1 MYSFGVVIEFFM
13 DNDLLGMEEF
23 EMKNTAIIAMLFL
36 LIISTPTLAFQEN
49 KSVNHQSQV
58 ANNGSKQP
66 VDQKDTKK
74 SFIQKMISSEVKRGQ
89 DITLDIGAGLVF
101 CLVASHD
108 PAIEG
113 WDIRIFP
120 KGGSKHN
127 YAWQLNPP
135 YRGYNAADL
144 SVSYNFTAK
153 DVIQQNPRK
162 LRFPL
167 SELDAKK
174 AEELV
179 ETLLSAEGPQF
190 DEAERVMENMPS
202 GNAVFNA
209 IDSKLGK
216 SGPENGER
224 GRIEWLK
231 FELTVSLPCSVA
243 DKK

>member
-1 MYSFGVVIEFFM
+1 VNWLGIEV
-13 DNDLLGMEEF
+13 F
-23 EMKNTAIIAMLFL
+23 EMKSTAVIAILFI
-36 LIISTPTLAFQEN
+36 LIICSPTLAFQEG
-49 KSVNHQSQV
+49 KSVNPQLQ
-58 ANNGSKQP
+58 AINIGSKQP
-66 VDQKDTKK
+66 PDQKDTKK
-74 SFIQKMISSEVKRGQ
+74 CFVQKMIPSEVKRGQ
-89 DITLDIGAGLVF
+89 DITFDIGGGLVF

-135 YRGYNAADL
+135 YRGYNATDL

-153 DVIQQNPRK
+153 DVIQHNPRK

-167 SELDAKK
+167 NEPDAKK

-179 ETLLSAEGPQF
+179 ETLLSTIGPQF

-202 GNAVFNA
+202 GNAVLNI
-209 IDSKLGK
+209 IDAKLGK

-231 FELTVSLPCSVA
+231 FELAITLPCSVA
-243 DKK
+243 DRNTED

>member
-1 MYSFGVVIEFFM
+1 
-13 DNDLLGMEEF
+13 MEEF
-23 EMKNTAIIAMLFL
+23 EMKSTAIVAILFL
-36 LIISTPTLAFQEN
+36 LIIYSPTLAFQEN
-49 KSVNHQSQV
+49 KSVNPRSPDTNNVPKQS
-58 ANNGSKQP
+58 ADK
-66 VDQKDTKK
+66 KDAKK
-74 SFIQKMISSEVKRGQ
+74 CFVQKMIAGEVKRGQ
-89 DITLDIGAGLVF
+89 DITLDIGGGLVF

-144 SVSYNFTAK
+144 SVSYSFTAK

-167 SELDAKK
+167 NEPDAKK

-179 ETLLSAEGPQF
+179 EALLSTTGPQF
-190 DEAERVMENMPS
+190 DDAERARENMPS
-202 GNAVFNA
+202 GNAVFNI
-209 IDSKLGK
+209 IDAKLGK
-216 SGPENGER
+216 SGLENGER

-231 FELTVSLPCSVA
+231 FELTITLPYGGA
-243 DKK
+243 DINNGD